1 MYHLQ
6 WMQTRTGFLF
16 DPVTPGRRR
25 GFPLD
30 GSGTRH
36 SEGGAP
42 PGALV
47 PSLVPWPVIVL
58 PAQASA
64 TQRPGGPV
72 GSARDLLAS
81 SVIDSLLPFL
91 ERALEDVVYEL
102 LDRRRVP
109 TRTELEALRE
119 RNTRLESQVGLLR
132 KRIVALEARLEA

>member
-1 MYHLQ
+1 
-6 WMQTRTGFLF
+6 
-16 DPVTPGRRR
+16 
-25 GFPLD
+25 
-30 GSGTRH
+30 
-36 SEGGAP
+36 
-42 PGALV
+42 
-47 PSLVPWPVIVL
+47 
-58 PAQASA
+58 
-64 TQRPGGPV
+64 V

>member
-1 MYHLQ
+1 M
-6 WMQTRTGFLF
+6 
-16 DPVTPGRRR
+16 
-25 GFPLD
+25 
-30 GSGTRH
+30 
-36 SEGGAP
+36 
-42 PGALV
+42 
-47 PSLVPWPVIVL
+47 
-58 PAQASA
+58 
-64 TQRPGGPV
+64 